1 LSKKIVGI
9 VGVGNIGSNLAFSL
23 ATNKLCDEILL
34 KDIREDFT
42 KAMALDISQ
51 SVFSTNNKTIVKVCT
66 KNEDFNSCDIV
77 VITAG
82 ITRKPNMSR
91 EDLLFKNTEI
101 MNSILDDI
109 LILNPNAIFIIVSNP
124 LDVMVY
130 SALKKSKL
138 PRNKVFGMAGA
149 LDSARFK
156 YYISQKIDFEYKNID
171 ALVIGSH
178 SNSMLPLISQAKVDD
193 KKIVDL
199 LSKNDIEEILENTKN
214 GGAKIVELLKNTSAY
229 FAPAFNT
236 YLMCQA
242 ILNDKKKIFPCSV
255 KLEGEY
261 GYNDIIIGVPVILG
275 KNGIEDIIELNLD
288 KKEKEEF
295 KKSIEKVQIS
305 IDILKEKIH

>member
-1 LSKKIVGI
+1 LNKKIVGI
-9 VGVGNIGSNLAFSL
+9 VGVGNIGSNLAFNL
-23 ATNKLCDEILL
+23 AINELCDEILL
-34 KDIREDFT
+34 KDIREDFI

-51 SVFSTNNKTIVKVCT
+51 SAFSANSKATIKACT
-66 KNEDFNSCDIV
+66 KNKDFKSCDII

-82 ITRKPNMSR
+82 IIRKPNMSR
-91 EDLLFKNTEI
+91 EDLLLKNTEI

-109 LILNPNAIFIIVSNP
+109 LILNPNATFIIVSNP
-124 LDVMVY
+124 LDIMVY
-130 SALKKSKL
+130 SVLQKSKL

-171 ALVIGSH
+171 AIVIGSH
-178 SNSMLPLISQAKVDD
+178 SNSMLPLISQAKVDN
-193 KKIVDL
+193 KKIVDI

-214 GGAKIVELLKNTSAY
+214 GGAKIVKLLKNTSAY

-236 YLMCQA
+236 YLMCKA
-242 ILNDKKKIFPCSV
+242 ILNDEEKIFPCSV

-261 GYNDIIIGVPVILG
+261 GYKDITIGVPVILG
-275 KNGIEDIIELNLD
+275 KNGIESIIELNLT

-295 KKSIEKVQIS
+295 KKSIQKVQIN
-305 IDILKEKIH
+305 IDILKEKLH